1 MPRSPAATLAP
12 VCLLVF
18 SWQIESEY
26 PLVVAANRDERLD
39 RPACSLCV
47 LRQSNPRILGGR
59 DELAGGT
66 WLAVNRLGVVAGL
79 TNRPAPG
86 GRDLTKR
93 SRGELPVMLAVH
105 ATADDAV
112 SHLLDTVVAGQYNPA
127 WLLVGDRR
135 SLWYVELATDLAP
148 TARPLEPGVHV
159 LENVAL
165 GDPSAKAD
173 RIRSLVP
180 GADAE
185 GAGRSLWPVL
195 PSILADHVLPPGAG
209 EATFGAD
216 RSPRPGATLAACVHT
231 EEYGTRSAAMV
242 RIGAASSADPEMW
255 VADGPPCTSPWVDVS
270 AHWTDEGPDPS

>member
-1 MPRSPAATLAP
+1 M
-12 VCLLVF
+12 CLLLF
-18 SWQIESEY
+18 SWQTESEY

-47 LRQSNPRILGGR
+47 LRERSPRILGGR

-66 WLAVNRLGVVAGL
+66 WLAVNQHGVVAGL

-86 GRDLTKR
+86 GRDLSKR
-93 SRGELPVMLAVH
+93 SRGELPVMLTVH
-105 ATADDAV
+105 ASADDAV
-112 SHLLDTVVAGQYNPA
+112 SHLLDTVVPGQYNPA

-148 TARPLEPGVHV
+148 TARPLDPGVHV

-165 GDPSAKAD
+165 GDPSPKAD

-180 GADAE
+180 GA
-185 GAGRSLWPVL
+185 GANGSGSSLWAAL
-195 PSILADHVLPPGAG
+195 PSILADHVLPPGAA
-209 EATFGAD
+209 EATFGDD
-216 RSPRPGATLAACVHT
+216 RSPRPEATLAACVHT
-231 EEYGTRSAAMV
+231 EDYGTRSAAMV
-242 RIGAASSADPEMW
+242 RLPAAAEVHPQML

-270 AHWTDEGPDPS
+270 GRWTR